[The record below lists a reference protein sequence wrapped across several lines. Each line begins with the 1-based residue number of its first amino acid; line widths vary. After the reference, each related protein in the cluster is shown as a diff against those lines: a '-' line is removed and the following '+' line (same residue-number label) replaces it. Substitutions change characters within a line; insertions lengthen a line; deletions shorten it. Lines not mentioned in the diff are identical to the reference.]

1 MKKRD
6 AYHPDYLNMYPCLKE
21 RPDILKFLKQCD
33 RKQEY
38 LEYDLKV
45 NRARTNKRTMETVI
59 WPQRELSYEHL
70 LEEHQFAQQ
79 EPSPEET
86 LLHEIELENQR
97 CAVERLPNDER
108 LLLHLR
114 YWCDFSQAEIAR
126 HLGVTQ
132 QSVSYQERCILRKLK
147 KLLNDIQK
155 TEDKI
160 AELQEHLKR
169 QNTLRQQME
178 DIEIIKSFRSMKLD
192 SRSLLVLLDGIQ
204 KGTVTI
210 QMDEDGGITVED
222 AKAPQKKENNAE
234 VHRPPVGQM
243 TEREVLD
250 DEE

>member
-1 MKKRD
+1 MVVCIKGG
-6 AYHPDYLNMYPCLKE
+6 
-21 RPDILKFLKQCD
+21 D
-33 RKQEY
+33 RADE
-38 LEYDLKV
+38 
-45 NRARTNKRTMETVI
+45 
-59 WPQRELSYEHL
+59 
-70 LEEHQFAQQ
+70 
-79 EPSPEET
+79 
-86 LLHEIELENQR
+86 HEI
-97 CAVERLPNDER
+97 
-108 LLLHLR
+108 
-114 YWCDFSQAEIAR
+114 
-126 HLGVTQ
+126 
-132 QSVSYQERCILRKLK
+132 K

-178 DIEIIKSFRSMKLD
+178 DIEIVKSFRSMKLD

>member
-1 MKKRD
+1 M
-6 AYHPDYLNMYPCLKE
+6 NM
-21 RPDILKFLKQCD
+21 
-33 RKQEY
+33 
-38 LEYDLKV
+38 
-45 NRARTNKRTMETVI
+45 
-59 WPQRELSYEHL
+59 
-70 LEEHQFAQQ
+70 
-79 EPSPEET
+79 
-86 LLHEIELENQR
+86 
-97 CAVERLPNDER
+97 
-108 LLLHLR
+108 
-114 YWCDFSQAEIAR
+114 
-126 HLGVTQ
+126 
-132 QSVSYQERCILRKLK
+132 KLK

-222 AKAPQKKENNAE
+222 AKAPQKKENNEE

-250 DEE
+250 DEESSAKETAYDCHGSHHDLRDIHCYGLCKCKPTGRGDNDTGSRRNGNRINRRYGEERGYRKGHRGRG

>member
-1 MKKRD
+1 MVVCIKGGDKAD
-6 AYHPDYLNMYPCLKE
+6 E
-21 RPDILKFLKQCD
+21 
-33 RKQEY
+33 
-38 LEYDLKV
+38 
-45 NRARTNKRTMETVI
+45 
-59 WPQRELSYEHL
+59 
-70 LEEHQFAQQ
+70 
-79 EPSPEET
+79 
-86 LLHEIELENQR
+86 HEI
-97 CAVERLPNDER
+97 
-108 LLLHLR
+108 
-114 YWCDFSQAEIAR
+114 
-126 HLGVTQ
+126 
-132 QSVSYQERCILRKLK
+132 K

-178 DIEIIKSFRSMKLD
+178 DIEIVKSFRSMKLD

-222 AKAPQKKENNAE
+222 AKTPQKKENNAE

>member
-1 MKKRD
+1 MVVCIRGG
-6 AYHPDYLNMYPCLKE
+6 
-21 RPDILKFLKQCD
+21 D
-33 RKQEY
+33 RADE
-38 LEYDLKV
+38 
-45 NRARTNKRTMETVI
+45 
-59 WPQRELSYEHL
+59 
-70 LEEHQFAQQ
+70 
-79 EPSPEET
+79 
-86 LLHEIELENQR
+86 HEI
-97 CAVERLPNDER
+97 
-108 LLLHLR
+108 
-114 YWCDFSQAEIAR
+114 
-126 HLGVTQ
+126 
-132 QSVSYQERCILRKLK
+132 K
-147 KLLNDIQK
+147 KLLDDIQK

-178 DIEIIKSFRSMKLD
+178 DIEIVKSFRSMKLD

>member
-1 MKKRD
+1 M
-6 AYHPDYLNMYPCLKE
+6 NM
-21 RPDILKFLKQCD
+21 
-33 RKQEY
+33 
-38 LEYDLKV
+38 
-45 NRARTNKRTMETVI
+45 
-59 WPQRELSYEHL
+59 
-70 LEEHQFAQQ
+70 
-79 EPSPEET
+79 
-86 LLHEIELENQR
+86 
-97 CAVERLPNDER
+97 
-108 LLLHLR
+108 
-114 YWCDFSQAEIAR
+114 
-126 HLGVTQ
+126 
-132 QSVSYQERCILRKLK
+132 KLK

-178 DIEIIKSFRSMKLD
+178 DIEIVKSFRSMKLD

-210 QMDEDGGITVED
+210 QMDED
-222 AKAPQKKENNAE
+222 AKTPQKKENNAE

>member
-1 MKKRD
+1 M
-6 AYHPDYLNMYPCLKE
+6 LS
-21 RPDILKFLKQCD
+21 KQP
-33 RKQEY
+33 
-38 LEYDLKV
+38 L
-45 NRARTNKRTMETVI
+45 I
-59 WPQRELSYEHL
+59 S
-70 LEEHQFAQQ
+70 
-79 EPSPEET
+79 PSINHDTPENS
-86 LLHEIELENQR
+86 LFK
-97 CAVERLPNDER
+97 
-108 LLLHLR
+108 
-114 YWCDFSQAEIAR
+114 DFSAVWQ
-126 HLGVTQ
+126 
-132 QSVSYQERCILRKLK
+132 KLK

-178 DIEIIKSFRSMKLD
+178 DIEIVKSFRSMKLD

-222 AKAPQKKENNAE
+222 AKAPQKKENNEE

>member
-1 MKKRD
+1 MVVCIKGG
-6 AYHPDYLNMYPCLKE
+6 
-21 RPDILKFLKQCD
+21 D
-33 RKQEY
+33 RADE
-38 LEYDLKV
+38 
-45 NRARTNKRTMETVI
+45 
-59 WPQRELSYEHL
+59 
-70 LEEHQFAQQ
+70 
-79 EPSPEET
+79 
-86 LLHEIELENQR
+86 HEI
-97 CAVERLPNDER
+97 
-108 LLLHLR
+108 
-114 YWCDFSQAEIAR
+114 
-126 HLGVTQ
+126 
-132 QSVSYQERCILRKLK
+132 K

-178 DIEIIKSFRSMKLD
+178 DIEIVKSFRSMKLD

-222 AKAPQKKENNAE
+222 AKAPQKKENNTE